1 MQFEKREV
9 NPRAVAVNRGVERAA
24 NRAIRA
30 YDRVKARLGLRGRA
44 AAYDDGAY
52 EFVGGARDALRKK
65 HYDKSLRLLWKA
77 EQVAPWSSFRDATDA
92 ERTLLSMAERSM
104 TSAEKAER
112 ARITGAEFRALLDR
126 EYTPAQKRALVA
138 ILSAIGHGEAYAWL
152 VSASLLGEVKST
164 GAKAAVTM
172 QIVEEAKHFVVLRE
186 LIQAFDV
193 PVPRLSAWEYV
204 LLEGSL
210 KARGLEK
217 FYAMNVVIETIALS
231 IFGLLADKPGL
242 EVLRMFHLDESRHT
256 ALPDNYFKEFP
267 MTAWERHNPRARIS
281 RLTKALPALP
291 LVLLLEEEL
300 GELGVDA
307 FDFAGAILRKV
318 ATLSVRAGF
327 MTRELADRQSVFF
340 NAMFNRYCRLTR
352 AGHAWRNYMEA
363 ETTRGAAEAAVE
375 REIFGGGTSDA
386 A

>member
-1 MQFEKREV
+1 MIFEKLQV
-9 NPRAVAVNRGVERAA
+9 NPRAVAINHGAERVA

-30 YDRVKARLGLRGRA
+30 YDRFKSRVGLRGRA
-44 AAYDDGAY
+44 AAYDDVAY
-52 EFVGGARDALRKK
+52 EFVGGARDGLRKK

-77 EQVAPWSSFRDATDA
+77 EQVAPWSSFHDATEA
-92 ERTLLSMAERSM
+92 ERTLLSMAERAM
-104 TSAEKAER
+104 TQTEKDQR
-112 ARITGAEFRALLDR
+112 ARVTSAEFRALLDR
-126 EYTPAQKRALVA
+126 EYTPAQKKALVT

-152 VSASLLGEVKST
+152 VSASMLNEVQST

-193 PVPRLSAWEYV
+193 PIPRLSAWEYL

-210 KARGLEK
+210 KARGLDK

-242 EVLRMFHLDESRHT
+242 EVLRLFHLDESRHT

-267 MTAWERHNPRARIS
+267 MTAWQRRSPRASLARVAM
-281 RLTKALPALP
+281 TLPALP

-327 MTRELADRQSVFF
+327 MTRELAEGQARFF
-340 NAMFNRYCRLTR
+340 NDMFNRYCNVTR
-352 AGHAWRNYMEA
+352 NNHEWRNYMIA
-363 ETTRGAAEAAVE
+363 ETTKGAAEAAVE
-375 REIFGGGTSDA
+375 REIFGPVPSHA